1 MNAQPPISPPA
12 PREQRGGMVLAHLLG
27 LLMIFGLLTGTI
39 AALVYWLITKD
50 DNSKPFV
57 QDQAKEALNFQ
68 LNVLFVCV
76 IWFMVSLVFTV
87 ILIGLLG
94 FVLLPLVILVA
105 LVFSIVGA
113 VKANDGELYR
123 YPLIYRFIQ

>member
-1 MNAQPPISPPA
+1 MNTQPPISPPA

>member
-1 MNAQPPISPPA
+1 MNSSSPMTPSA
-12 PREQRGGMVLAHLLG
+12 PREQRTGMVLAHLLG
-27 LLMIFGLLTGTI
+27 LLLIFGVLTGTI
-39 AALVYWLITKD
+39 AALVYWLVTKD

-68 LNVLFVCV
+68 LNVLLGCAAL
-76 IWFMVSLVFTV
+76 FMVSLVLSV
-87 ILIGLLG
+87 VLIGLLG
-94 FVLLPLVILVA
+94 FALFPLVILVA
-105 LVFSIVGA
+105 LVFSIIGA